1 MAETTD
7 SGSRSKPVT
16 IKTVAERAGVSIATV
31 SRVLNNPES
40 VTEGKRAR
48 VAEIIDELQYVPNPI
63 ARALGNNRVET
74 IAIVIPNITNP
85 CLSVIVYGIMD
96 ELENAGYSAL
106 IYDTQEDADKTD
118 RFIRNLPRK
127 LISGVI
133 IMTECGRSE
142 PMREVARVT
151 PMAVIDCPEC
161 DVPVDNFA
169 SDDAG
174 GMLRLVQ
181 YLVDAGHTDIGL
193 LAGDFTTASGPRR
206 VRTFIDALETES
218 VPYTKENVVTCGW
231 SMSGGH
237 AAFTKLMQRESP
249 PSAVIAASDVIAIG
263 ALGAAHALGLR
274 VPEDVSVAGFDNAP
288 NGAFSVP
295 PLTTLKYPGAGL
307 GRMAARSVL
316 RQLEDGVKPPVRK
329 VLPLELLERK
339 SCGPKRKPEEQ
350 TE

>member
-1 MAETTD
+1 MVADRAANGCRKKT
-7 SGSRSKPVT
+7 VT

-31 SRVLNNPES
+31 SRVLNSPET
-40 VTEGKRAR
+40 VTEDKRVR
-48 VAEIIDELQYVPNPI
+48 VAEIIEELQYVPNPI
-63 ARALGNNRVET
+63 AQALGNNRIET

-127 LISGVI
+127 MISGVI
-133 IMTECGRSE
+133 IMTECGRPE
-142 PMREVARVT
+142 PMREAARTT

-161 DVPVDNFA
+161 DVQVDNFS

-181 YLVDAGHTDIGL
+181 YLVDLGHTDIGL
-193 LAGDFTTASGPRR
+193 LAGDFSTSSGPRR
-206 VRTFIDALETES
+206 VRTFIDALKTES
-218 VPYTKENVVTCGW
+218 VPYNRGNVVTCGW
-231 SMSGGH
+231 NMSGGY
-237 AAFTKLMQRESP
+237 AAFSKLMRRESP
-249 PSAVIAASDVIAIG
+249 PGAVIAASDVIALG
-263 ALGAAHALGLR
+263 ALGSAHALGLR
-274 VPEDVSVAGFDNAP
+274 VPEDVSIAGFDNSP

-295 PLTTLKYPGAGL
+295 PLTTLKYPGTGL

-316 RQLEDGVKPPVRK
+316 RQLEQGSRPPVRK
-329 VLPLELLERK
+329 VLPLELLERG
-339 SCGPKRKPEEQ
+339 SCELNKEKKR
-350 TE
+350 